1 MTQKWNSVSDEIRL
15 SVLVYVKNT
24 GGFLVSFFFK
34 HVVCDSLVCVEMYR
48 VALKTF

>member
-1 MTQKWNSVSDEIRL
+1 MSDEIRL

-24 GGFLVSFFFK
+24 GFFWSLFFK

>member
-1 MTQKWNSVSDEIRL
+1 MSDEIRL

-24 GGFLVSFFFK
+24 VFFGLFFFK